1 MKQKRKDAMTN
12 EKEYMIY
19 EGVGIY
25 DNEDFSFIESCIN
38 APDKIEIGTC
48 WIGDKKTYD
57 EIINNL

>member
-1 MKQKRKDAMTN
+1 MTN